1 MRDLLSNSRFY
12 HILFAVLL
20 IPALLINLDAHHL
33 FVHTDEGRRALVA
46 LEMILKNE
54 YLAPTLNGEFYYQKP
69 PLFNWI
75 LVASFKLFDSYSA
88 FALRFPVVLF
98 TLGFAWS
105 IVAFLKP
112 IMGNKKA
119 WLVMAATVTSG
130 RILFYD
136 SFLGLI
142 DIGLAVL
149 VFANFMLFYSLGKQ
163 KRYFLLFALTYLLV
177 AIGYMMKGLP
187 SLVFQFF
194 TIVAYAVYI
203 KDWKF
208 IFHKYNFL
216 CTLIFI
222 IPVGVYYYFYEQ
234 VNPGSFATVMDYTW
248 FQSSQRT
255 VAEHGIG
262 ETLLSMITF
271 PLENMYHFAPWTLLL
286 LALVGKGVIR
296 NLWRNDFMRYAILVF
311 AFNIWVY
318 WTSPGVYPRYLFMFC
333 PLLFAVLVEAYFT
346 TNIKIRK
353 WIDGILL
360 AVLTVVAVAPIAV
373 WFAPLPLN
381 EVSLVGLKVAVLVTA
396 LALMAFIFW
405 KKREYRLISLA
416 IALLFVR
423 IGFNWFVLPFKVER
437 GIAYAAATEKVI
449 EITEGSELYVLKPSH
464 CHDANSFMISRAR
477 GEVLELREHPEP
489 GNFYIIHEHIYSPEV
504 FESYL
509 SFGTRGTPQT
519 LHLVKLR

>member
-112 IMGNKKA
+112 IMGSKKA
-119 WLVMAATVTSG
+119 WLVMAATITSG

-136 SFLGLI
+136 SFLSLI

-149 VFANFMLFYSLGKQ
+149 VFVNFMLFYVLGRQ
-163 KRYFLLFALTYLLV
+163 KRYFTLFALTYLLV
-177 AIGYMMKGLP
+177 AVGYMMKGLP

-208 IFHKYNFL
+208 VFHKYNFL
-216 CTLIFI
+216 C
-222 IPVGVYYYFYEQ
+222 
-234 VNPGSFATVMDYTW
+234 
-248 FQSSQRT
+248 
-255 VAEHGIG
+255 
-262 ETLLSMITF
+262 
-271 PLENMYHFAPWTLLL
+271 
-286 LALVGKGVIR
+286 
-296 NLWRNDFMRYAILVF
+296 
-311 AFNIWVY
+311 
-318 WTSPGVYPRYLFMFC
+318 
-333 PLLFAVLVEAYFT
+333 
-346 TNIKIRK
+346 
-353 WIDGILL
+353 
-360 AVLTVVAVAPIAV
+360 
-373 WFAPLPLN
+373 
-381 EVSLVGLKVAVLVTA
+381 
-396 LALMAFIFW
+396 
-405 KKREYRLISLA
+405 
-416 IALLFVR
+416 
-423 IGFNWFVLPFKVER
+423 
-437 GIAYAAATEKVI
+437 
-449 EITEGSELYVLKPSH
+449 
-464 CHDANSFMISRAR
+464 
-477 GEVLELREHPEP
+477 
-489 GNFYIIHEHIYSPEV
+489 
-504 FESYL
+504 
-509 SFGTRGTPQT
+509 
-519 LHLVKLR
+519 